1 MGALTGQDHGAA
13 GADAHDPGGVFKQFH
28 CPVHLLRLHQLDGL
42 VDCIHS
48 LAADVNEACRE
59 DGKHTTGLLGFL
71 LLSLITCGIYS
82 IIWWY
87 GTAERLADYGRRNNA
102 PGVEI
107 DGVKFLLWYLVGS
120 LVCGLG
126 SLYAMYLHIKSL
138 NAVCADYNRRAFT
151 FNV

>member
-1 MGALTGQDHGAA
+1 MRQLNTDRG
-13 GADAHDPGGVFKQFH
+13 
-28 CPVHLLRLHQLDGL
+28 LLKLILLSFITCGIYEL
-42 VDCIHS
+42 IFIHS

-59 DGKHTTGLLGFL
+59 DGKHTKGLLGFL

-102 PGVEI
+102 PGVEN

-126 SLYAMYLHIKSL
+126 SLYALYLHIKSL